1 MAPDTA
7 DPRDAD
13 RGAVTR
19 VPVEGDLVDLD
30 GRRFYRISGYD
41 EMPAFF
47 MTIVGA
53 SDVWLFVS
61 SSGGLTAGRVDAQR
75 ALFPY
80 YTEDKVSESAGR
92 TGGLSMVRVT
102 GPDGSSVFW
111 APFAE
116 RRPGDPAVQRAL
128 YKDVLGS
135 TLVFEEVRPDL
146 GLRLRVAWA
155 TSARF
160 GVVRTCELTSLADEG
175 REVQILD
182 GLVNVLPAGVSVAVQ
197 NELSILL
204 DAYKRS
210 EVDVETG
217 LGLLTLSSTLT
228 DLAEPSES
236 LAANVAWQVGLSD
249 VDHLTSTRQCRAFVE
264 GGPITAEPDARGVR
278 GAYLV
283 HTRVTLAP
291 GQASRWRI
299 VADVAQDA
307 ADVVA
312 LRDKLRRPDE
322 LAAQL
327 EADVASTRSD
337 LEALLA
343 ATDGLQRT
351 GDELA
356 TVHHMANVLFNDM
369 RGGVPAD
376 GYLVEA
382 DDVRAFIAQRS
393 TATAARCADVLAGL
407 PDRLRADDL
416 VAIAHGS
423 GDVDLWRLASE
434 YLPLTFSRRHGDPS
448 RPWNKFEIVL
458 RDEHGAPRLD
468 YQGNWRDIFQNWEA
482 LAWSFPEYVES
493 MVTVF
498 LDATT
503 ADGYNPYRISRSG
516 VDWEVPE
523 PDNPWSNIGYWS
535 DHQIIY
541 LLKLLET
548 SERFHPG
555 RLDALVNRAMF
566 THADVPYRI
575 ATYAQALADPY
586 DTITF
591 DADRDAV
598 VSARVASEGADGRL
612 VHSPDG
618 DLVRVSLAEKLLL
631 LPLAKLVNLVPDGG
645 IWMNTQRPEWNDA
658 NNALAGRGLS
668 VVTLAYLRRYLAFVR
683 TMLTTDAEV
692 TRELSQLAEDVHA
705 VLTHHADALATG
717 FDDRRRRA
725 VMDDLG
731 RAGTDYRTRV
741 YAGFSGERVAMPA
754 AQVAD
759 LLEVAQRFVEA
770 SLQSNRRSD
779 GLVHSYNVLELDD
792 EGASIRRLST
802 MLEGQVAMLSSGLL
816 SPQESVTLLDALRGS
831 DLYRADAHSYLLYPD
846 KDLPGFLDRNR
857 FTAEDAEGC
866 DLVGA
871 LVAAGDRSL
880 VRRDIHGDL
889 HFAAHLRNARGVRDE
904 LDRLALDPAWH
915 GIVERDRRCLLD
927 LFETVF
933 RHAEFTGRSGTFF
946 AFEGLGS
953 IYWHMVSKLLLAVQ
967 ETLDG
972 AIGEQADPATTEAL
986 RAAYEDIRTG
996 LGYCTSPAQ
1005 YGAFPTD
1012 PYSHTPAGHGARQ
1025 PGMTGQVKEEVLT
1038 RLGEVG
1044 IAVEDGR
1051 IAVRPALL
1059 RSSEW
1064 TTGDTFEYRDLAGH
1078 WTSIELPPDSFAVT
1092 FCQVPVVVHRSDRRD
1107 ITAHLQDGTVVAGS
1121 DGTLDADLSDSIF
1134 RREGRVRLLEVRAS
1148 GLLG

>member
-291 GQASRWRI
+291 GQTSRWRI

-816 SPQESVTLLDALRGS
+816 SPQESVTLLGALRAS

-857 FTAEDAEGC
+857 FTA
-866 DLVGA
+866 
-871 LVAAGDRSL
+871 
-880 VRRDIHGDL
+880 
-889 HFAAHLRNARGVRDE
+889 
-904 LDRLALDPAWH
+904 
-915 GIVERDRRCLLD
+915 
-927 LFETVF
+927 
-933 RHAEFTGRSGTFF
+933 
-946 AFEGLGS
+946 
-953 IYWHMVSKLLLAVQ
+953 
-967 ETLDG
+967 
-972 AIGEQADPATTEAL
+972 
-986 RAAYEDIRTG
+986 
-996 LGYCTSPAQ
+996 
-1005 YGAFPTD
+1005 
-1012 PYSHTPAGHGARQ
+1012 
-1025 PGMTGQVKEEVLT
+1025 
-1038 RLGEVG
+1038 
-1044 IAVEDGR
+1044 
-1051 IAVRPALL
+1051 
-1059 RSSEW
+1059 
-1064 TTGDTFEYRDLAGH
+1064 
-1078 WTSIELPPDSFAVT
+1078 
-1092 FCQVPVVVHRSDRRD
+1092 
-1107 ITAHLQDGTVVAGS
+1107 
-1121 DGTLDADLSDSIF
+1121 
-1134 RREGRVRLLEVRAS
+1134 
-1148 GLLG
+1148 